1 MTLERPSEKRIFGG
15 WVMLERL
22 TYCLPQTLWDVSIP
36 VFHEHFVTC
45 FCGFFCLPSTSLL
58 GREVDGRH
66 HALCNPLLFHPSP
79 WAQHPLPLPVALVHL
94 LDGTVFSE
102 IKGEPGDHQ
111 PCEAPP
117 SVLTQNKS
125 PPPPTSLRFPR
136 PPPSC
141 SLQKSPCSALLHQT
155 AVSVC

>member
-36 VFHEHFVTC
+36 VFHEHFVMC

-58 GREVDGRH
+58 GREAEGWH
-66 HALCNPLLFHPSP
+66 CALCNPLLFHPSP
-79 WAQHPLPLPVALVHL
+79 WAQHPLSLPVALVHL

-102 IKGEPGDHQ
+102 IKGEPGGHHPWED
-111 PCEAPP
+111 PP
-117 SVLTQNKS
+117 VSSHRTSPSAWHPWGFHAHLHRLLGQLQQSVTH
-125 PPPPTSLRFPR
+125 RM
-136 PPPSC
+136 
-141 SLQKSPCSALLHQT
+141 
-155 AVSVC
+155 V